1 MKQILVLFGGC
12 SPEYSVSLAS
22 AYGVLTHMDRSLYQP
37 IPVGITREGAWYW
50 YPGPLEAIPQD
61 RWRES
66 PDCVPCTLRL
76 DRGNCALLL
85 LDGSGREIPFTAVFP
100 VLHGKNGEDGTVQ
113 GLFELAGVPVIGC
126 GALSSALCMDKVRS
140 HQLAA
145 LAGVNRKDL
154 APLSPVAVLQRI
166 GVAPGGVSPL
176 HNRGHGLVNGEVLL
190 FVDKDVLDIAPT
202 AYCGAGRL
210 DRTLELAPA
219 DLLTLCGGRPGAFSR

>member
-1 MKQILVLFGGC
+1 MKPMDILVLFGGC
-12 SPEYSVSLAS
+12 STEYGVSLES
-22 AYGVLTHMDRSLYQP
+22 AHAVLSHMDPEKYRP

-66 PDCVPCTLRL
+66 PACVPCTLRL

-85 LDGSGREIPFTAVFP
+85 LDGSGQEISFTAVFP

-145 LAGVNRKDL
+145 LAGVAVPKGTVVTRPYARKPWPRPPGPSAIPCSSSRCGR
-154 APLSPVAVLQRI
+154 APPS
-166 GVAPGGVSPL
+166 G
-176 HNRGHGLVNGEVLL
+176 
-190 FVDKDVLDIAPT
+190 
-202 AYCGAGRL
+202 
-210 DRTLELAPA
+210 
-219 DLLTLCGGRPGAFSR
+219 